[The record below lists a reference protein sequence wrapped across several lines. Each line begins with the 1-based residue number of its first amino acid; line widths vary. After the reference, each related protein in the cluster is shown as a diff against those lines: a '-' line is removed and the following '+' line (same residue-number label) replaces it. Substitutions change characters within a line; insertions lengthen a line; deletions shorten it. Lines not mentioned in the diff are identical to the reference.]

1 MKNACLLQNPL
12 RIMPPLVSKTRSNA
26 MAQVCD
32 ICSKGPIKA
41 RKITRRGKSKKEGG
55 IGLNITGVHLR
66 RQMPNLQVI
75 RAVVDGSP
83 KRLLVCTRCLRS
95 GKVQKRQAIR
105 KAS

>member
-1 MKNACLLQNPL
+1 
-12 RIMPPLVSKTRSNA
+12 

-41 RKITRRGKSKKEGG
+41 RKITRRGKPKKEGG
-55 IGLNITGVHLR
+55 IGLNITGVHKR
-66 RQMPNLQVI
+66 RQMANLQSI
-75 RAVVDGSP
+75 RAIIDGRP
-83 KRLLVCTRCLRS
+83 QRVLVCTRCLRS

>member
-1 MKNACLLQNPL
+1 
-12 RIMPPLVSKTRSNA
+12 

-66 RQMPNLQVI
+66 RQKANLQSI
-75 RAVVDGSP
+75 RAVINGRPQRV
-83 KRLLVCTRCLRS
+83 LVCTRCLRS

-105 KAS
+105 KPVAAPVAAAS

>member
-1 MKNACLLQNPL
+1 
-12 RIMPPLVSKTRSNA
+12 

-32 ICSKGPIKA
+32 VCGKGPKKA

-55 IGLNITGVHLR
+55 IGLNITGVAKR

-75 RAVVDGSP
+75 RAIVDGRP
-83 KRLLVCTRCLRS
+83 QKVLVCTRCIRS
-95 GKVQKRQAIR
+95 GLVQKRVAVR

>member
-1 MKNACLLQNPL
+1 
-12 RIMPPLVSKTRSNA
+12 

-41 RKITRRGKSKKEGG
+41 RKITRRGKPKKTGG

-66 RQMPNLQVI
+66 RQKANLQSI
-75 RAVVDGSP
+75 RAIIDGRP
-83 KRLLVCTRCLRS
+83 QRILVCTRCLRS

-105 KAS
+105 KPAPVAAAS